1 MNTYRTRRDILT
13 AAGADEA
20 SNIFPGYAWP
30 GGYEIG
36 YVTSDA
42 AMLCASCMNDTTN
55 PVHFVDEDDSSDGWL
70 VVAVDC
76 AANWDEPSTCDHCNR
91 TMGGE

>member
-1 MNTYRTRRDILT
+1 
-13 AAGADEA
+13 
-20 SNIFPGYAWP
+20 
-30 GGYEIG
+30 
-36 YVTSDA
+36 
-42 AMLCASCMNDTTN
+42 MNDTTN